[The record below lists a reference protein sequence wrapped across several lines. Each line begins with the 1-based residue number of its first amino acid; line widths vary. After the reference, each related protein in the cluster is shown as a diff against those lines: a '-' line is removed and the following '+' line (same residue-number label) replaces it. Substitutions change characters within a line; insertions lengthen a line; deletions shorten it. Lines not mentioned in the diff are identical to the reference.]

1 MAKLLINND
10 QAPNEAENQSA
21 QAPQAPVTQMPG
33 TPSLRHYYAASQTI
47 GGREVGGF
55 KLGGRTYSKV
65 VGAKVSGANMA
76 EADMNALK
84 QFDKLSPSQQLQWG
98 AQNAVPSKTI
108 EAHKAAMP
116 QAPTLPPSVLAL
128 PNQPDRA
135 GPNPGVNVDQRFAA
149 MGAADASRKA
159 AVKQAVTMAHAA
171 QVANPAATVDA
182 ARAVRDAALAKDGI
196 TDLGGGA
203 KAMKN
208 KYGSGFAAPMPEG
221 PRQPGVIRDEKGT
234 VDVATMMEGKG
245 KLDAVPYVPPIAG
258 TPFEKGL
265 TAGSVRPQMQQQI
278 ATGIADLMPGA
289 DKRRVADRSREVKNY
304 AARQVATY
312 GSDLGDKIKTF
323 ASESQPGFTGPFTPS
338 SLAGKPNAKPVVA
351 ANSTKPMQT
360 LAEAAGFTKAE
371 GNSYSDWNDGTQ
383 NLRPVSGIPVK
394 EAMKKVVGGYNVEP
408 SLTAEE
414 AKQADAKKQQ
424 EAKDLEA
431 ARIEQWDNQLNEI
444 RKYAADNGIPLSE
457 LTQRRYPSPI
467 DGQDA
472 DLRPTPGLAR
482 IQQYFKPGGIAFK
495 QHGTGRAVPWDEL
508 IQDVYQRATPNAP
521 KSQHPS
527 LGQLLQSALNNVVS
541 RKS

>member
-10 QAPNEAENQSA
+10 QPPNEAENQSA
-21 QAPQAPVTQMPG
+21 QTPQAPA
-33 TPSLRHYYAASQTI
+33 TPTLRHYYAASQTN

-55 KLGGRTYSKV
+55 KLGGGTYSKV
-65 VGAKVSGANMA
+65 VGAKVAGANMA

-84 QFDKLSPSQQLQWG
+84 QFDKMSPSQQLQWG
-98 AQNAVPSKTI
+98 IDNGAPPKMI
-108 EAHKAAMP
+108 EAHKAGMP
-116 QAPTLPPSVLAL
+116 QTPTLPPSVLAM
-128 PNQPDRA
+128 PNQPDVNGGR
-135 GPNPGVNVDQRFAA
+135 PGTNVMQRFAA
-149 MGAADASRKA
+149 MGAADASRNA

-171 QVANPAATVDA
+171 QVAAPEGEIANPGGAVNAAI
-182 ARAVRDAALAKDGI
+182 AVRDAALAKDGI

-360 LAEAAGFTKAE
+360 LAEAAGFTKVD
-371 GNSYSDWNDGTQ
+371 GNSYGDWNDGTQ
-383 NLRPVSGIPVK
+383 NLRPASQIPVK
-394 EAMKKVVGGYNVEP
+394 EAMKKVVGGYNVAP
-408 SLTAEE
+408 SFTAEE

-424 EAKDLEA
+424 RAKDLEA
-431 ARIEQWDNQLNEI
+431 ARIVQWNNGLKQISD
-444 RKYAADNGIPLSE
+444 YAASIGVDPSKLHEYGLSGGAAE
-457 LTQRRYPSPI
+457 GGGGTM
-467 DGQDA
+467 
-472 DLRPTPGLAR
+472 PTPELSR
-482 IQQYFKPGGIAFK
+482 VWQYFKPGGIAFK
-495 QHGTGRAVPWDEL
+495 QHGTGRYVTWDEL
-508 IQDVYQRATPNAP
+508 IQDAYGRAT
-521 KSQHPS
+521 
-527 LGQLLQSALNNVVS
+527 S

>member
-10 QAPNEAENQSA
+10 QPPNEAENQSA
-21 QAPQAPVTQMPG
+21 QTPQAPA
-33 TPSLRHYYAASQTI
+33 TPTLRHYYAASQTN

-55 KLGGRTYSKV
+55 KLGGGTYSKV
-65 VGAKVSGANMA
+65 VGAKVAGANMA

-84 QFDKLSPSQQLQWG
+84 QFDKMSPSQQLQWG
-98 AQNAVPSKTI
+98 IDNGAPPKMI
-108 EAHKAAMP
+108 EAHKAGMP
-116 QAPTLPPSVLAL
+116 QTPTLPPSVLAM
-128 PNQPDRA
+128 PNQPDVNGGR
-135 GPNPGVNVDQRFAA
+135 PGTNVMQRFAA
-149 MGAADASRKA
+149 MGAADASRNA

-424 EAKDLEA
+424 GAKDLEA

-444 RKYAADNGIPLSE
+444 RKYAASIGVD
-457 LTQRRYPSPI
+457 
-467 DGQDA
+467 
-472 DLRPTPGLAR
+472 PTTLYYQAVSGYNESGMTEPTEGLAR
-482 IQQYFKPGGIAFK
+482 VQQYFKPGGIAFK
-495 QHGTGRAVPWDEL
+495 QHGTGRYVTWDEL
-508 IQDVYQRATPNAP
+508 IQDVYQRAT
-521 KSQHPS
+521 
-527 LGQLLQSALNNVVS
+527 S

>member
-21 QAPQAPVTQMPG
+21 QTPQAPA
-33 TPSLRHYYAASQTI
+33 TPTLRHYYAASQTN

-84 QFDKLSPSQQLQWG
+84 QFDKMSPSQQLQWG
-98 AQNAVPSKTI
+98 IDNGAPPKMI
-108 EAHKAAMP
+108 EAHKAGMP
-116 QAPTLPPSVLAL
+116 QTPTLPPSVLAM
-128 PNQPDRA
+128 PNQPDVNGGR
-135 GPNPGVNVDQRFAA
+135 PGTNVMQRFAA

-289 DKRRVADRSREVKNY
+289 DKRRQKDAEREVEVFRDNN
-304 AARQVATY
+304 AFQY
-312 GSDLGDKIKTF
+312 GSGIFDRVNNYL
-323 ASESQPGFTGPFTPS
+323 ESGGFTTGNQTPP
-338 SLAGKPNAKPVVA
+338 AAIAKTPTQQAKPEVIQAGRFRV
-351 ANSTKPMQT
+351 PT
-360 LAEAAGFTKAE
+360 LAEAMNPPKQTGPLPHVPQDYK
-371 GNSYSDWNDGTQ
+371 
-383 NLRPVSGIPVK
+383 PVK
-394 EAMKKVVGGYNVEP
+394 DIPAAKTVAGYNVAP
-408 SLTAEE
+408 SFTAEE

-424 EAKDLEA
+424 GAKDLET
-431 ARIEQWDNQLNEI
+431 ARVVQWNNSLKQISD
-444 RKYAADNGIPLSE
+444 YAASIGADPSKLHE
-457 LTQRRYPSPI
+457 LIGGGAGGFPWTM
-467 DGQDA
+467 
-472 DLRPTPGLAR
+472 PTPELSR
-482 IQQYFKPGGIAFK
+482 VWQYFKPNGIAFK
-495 QHGTGRAVPWDEL
+495 QHGTGRDVTWGEL
-508 IQDVYQRATPNAP
+508 IQDAYGRAT
-521 KSQHPS
+521 
-527 LGQLLQSALNNVVS
+527 S

>member
-10 QAPNEAENQSA
+10 QPPNEAENQSA
-21 QAPQAPVTQMPG
+21 QTPQAPA
-33 TPSLRHYYAASQTI
+33 TPTLRHYYAASQTN

-55 KLGGRTYSKV
+55 KLGGGTYSKV
-65 VGAKVSGANMA
+65 VGAKVAGANMA

-84 QFDKLSPSQQLQWG
+84 QFDKMSPSQQLQWG
-98 AQNAVPSKTI
+98 IDNGAPPKMI
-108 EAHKAAMP
+108 EAHKAGMP
-116 QAPTLPPSVLAL
+116 QTPTLPPSVLAM
-128 PNQPDRA
+128 PNQPDVNGGR
-135 GPNPGVNVDQRFAA
+135 PGTNVMQRFAA

-289 DKRRVADRSREVKNY
+289 DKRRQKDAEREVEVFRDNN
-304 AARQVATY
+304 AFQY
-312 GSDLGDKIKTF
+312 GSGIFDRVNNYL
-323 ASESQPGFTGPFTPS
+323 ESGGFTTGNQTPP
-338 SLAGKPNAKPVVA
+338 AAIAKTPTQQAKPEVIQAGRFRV
-351 ANSTKPMQT
+351 PT
-360 LAEAAGFTKAE
+360 LAEAMNPPKQTGPLPHVPQDYK
-371 GNSYSDWNDGTQ
+371 
-383 NLRPVSGIPVK
+383 PVK
-394 EAMKKVVGGYNVEP
+394 DIPAAKTVAGYNVAP
-408 SLTAEE
+408 SFTAEE

-424 EAKDLEA
+424 GAKDLEA
-431 ARIEQWDNQLNEI
+431 ARIEQWNNHLKQIED
-444 RKYAADNGIPLSE
+444 YAASIGASPKTLTTTTAPGGLPTDAAGIDWSESPHLSQ
-457 LTQRRYPSPI
+457 LHSN
-467 DGQDA
+467 
-472 DLRPTPGLAR
+472 
-482 IQQYFKPGGIAFK
+482 FKPAGVAFK
-495 QHGTGRAVPWDEL
+495 QHGTGREVKWSEL
-508 IQDVYQRATPNAP
+508 IQDYLNRAKT
-521 KSQHPS
+521 HD
-527 LGQLLQSALNNVVS
+527 
-541 RKS
+541 